1 MCLQCVFV
9 YVCVCV
15 CVYIYI
21 NIYIYGEATRDSES
35 SVSEGQDGG
44 AALLLPWRHDVD
56 VVASVCKVEE

>member
-1 MCLQCVFV
+1 M
-9 YVCVCV
+9 CVCV